1 MTSAR
6 GGAIPAVLLA
16 LALAAGAAPLAARN
30 CSIAGNPVPNCGFD
44 SDLSGGW
51 YFTDD
56 TVSWLGTDG
65 AHAPGCVELDRADS
79 VEVMEAFTG
88 CFVVSP
94 STTYGVGGSGRRP
107 SGTIDNGCYLT
118 LIEYMDDTCGAGPSA
133 TSHLVSMSAGWTDFV
148 RPITTLA
155 TTHSAQEQLACYSST
170 DFVVRLDDFFLA
182 RALLVD
188 GFESGDTSAWSSV
201 TP

>member
-1 MTSAR
+1 MASPR
-6 GGAIPAVLLA
+6 GMGVFAVVPLLLA
-16 LALAAGAAPLAARN
+16 LCAAPAAAWD
-30 CSIAGNPVPNCGFD
+30 CSLAGNPVPNCGFD
-44 SDLSGGW
+44 SDLGGGW

-56 TVSWLGTDG
+56 SESWLGTDG

-79 VEVMEAFTG
+79 VGVMEAFTG

-94 STTYGVGGSGRRP
+94 ATTYGVGGSGRRT
-107 SGTIDNGCYLT
+107 SGTIENGCSVAM
-118 LIEYMDDTCGAGPSA
+118 IEYTDGACGAGPSA
-133 TSHLVSMSAGWTDFV
+133 TYHPVTVAAGWTDFV

-155 TTHSAQEQLACYSST
+155 TTHSAQEYLECGSGA
-170 DFVVRLDDFFLA
+170 DFVVHLDDFFVA
-182 RALLVD
+182 PALLVD